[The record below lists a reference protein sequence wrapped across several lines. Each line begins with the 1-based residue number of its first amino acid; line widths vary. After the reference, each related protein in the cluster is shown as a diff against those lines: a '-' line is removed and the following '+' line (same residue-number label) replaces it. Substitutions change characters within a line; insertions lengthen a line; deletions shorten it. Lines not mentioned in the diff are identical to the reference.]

1 MTKNV
6 VSLHVITQEAVA
18 STRTII
24 FQSTIT
30 IILMKELSFSDAPYN
45 WAICFQTDCPLG
57 STCLRR
63 RVAELAPKDVVRHV
77 VVMPSARE
85 DERCREFVLAEPVR
99 MAWGLK
105 ATFSHVKSYH
115 YQEMRPLLESHFG
128 SHTTFYRYYN
138 GLRPI
143 TPQHQEWIASLL
155 HRFGYDAPLRFD
167 REEDMYDFTTQ

>member
-1 MTKNV
+1 MKN
-6 VSLHVITQEAVA
+6 
-18 STRTII
+18 
-24 FQSTIT
+24 
-30 IILMKELSFSDAPYN
+30 LSFSDAPHN

-63 RVAELAPKDVVRHV
+63 RVAELAPKDLVRHV

>member
-1 MTKNV
+1 
-6 VSLHVITQEAVA
+6 
-18 STRTII
+18 
-24 FQSTIT
+24 
-30 IILMKELSFSDAPYN
+30 MKELSFSDAPYN

-63 RVAELAPKDVVRHV
+63 RVAELAPKDLVRHV

-85 DERCREFVLAEPVR
+85 DERCLEFVLAEPVR

-143 TPQHQEWIASLL
+143 TPQHQEWIVSLL